1 MQVVGS
7 CSDEVRN
14 KHKVFVSNKEA
25 DIVGRVRPDAVPPG
39 TPRGVVGENCPMAV
53 RTAGDPEQVIA
64 RVEAGSR
71 NFSKRKISVTESHN
85 KEAKNV
91 RCPAGS
97 SKFFQLYVLEYK
109 WYILWSYDEY

>member
-1 MQVVGS
+1 MKEPHLVWGLFIDARETRFSDVDFLKENMQVVGS
-7 CSDEVRN
+7 CSDKERN

-64 RVEAGSR
+64 RVEVGPR
-71 NFSKRKISVTESHN
+71 NFSAR
-85 KEAKNV
+85 
-91 RCPAGS
+91 
-97 SKFFQLYVLEYK
+97 
-109 WYILWSYDEY
+109 